1 MGRSPPPETRLMVSW
16 EGAEIQFRLI
26 MKASLLGHSFCH
38 LRSVSLHGPL
48 FVSRV
53 SERDAHCK

>member
-1 MGRSPPPETRLMVSW
+1 MVSW